1 MSEKIPFKKDI
12 IFKTIIGEITDITL
26 NHDYLVK
33 TDVVEGVFY
42 LSGKYKMTEA
52 SVIEEEF
59 FYNIPFSIAISDRID
74 KNTIN
79 LTLDSFDYK
88 FSKDVLTLNLN
99 LNMEFDNG
107 PEEVMN
113 YEIGEK
119 NNNMNDERKEKMNDE
134 IETDFQDDIT
144 INQNKIEDNILDDVN
159 IVNEENIIT
168 SKETNNILDFTKNNI
183 GDNYITYKVAMMRE
197 ENSLENILTKYNVTI
212 EDLKTL
218 NNIENI
224 KIGDKIII
232 PIIKNEL

>member
-88 FSKDVLTLNLN
+88 FNKDVLTLNLN
-99 LNMEFDNG
+99 LNMEFDNI
-107 PEEVMN
+107 PEETMN
-113 YEIGEK
+113 FERGEEE
-119 NNNMNDERKEKMNDE
+119 NMAEERKEKINDE
-134 IETDFQDDIT
+134 VETEFQDDIT
-144 INQNKIEDNILDDVN
+144 VNENKVEDSVLEDVN

-183 GDNYITYKVAMMRE
+183 GDNYTTYKIAMMRE
-197 ENSLENILTKYNVTI
+197 ENTIENIMAKYNVTI

-218 NNIENI
+218 NDIENL
-224 KIGDKIII
+224 KVGDKIII
-232 PIIKNEL
+232 PIIKNEF